1 VRSRPAAILLGVLAA
16 GSLAACTS
24 TEAGSPAVEGSGSS
38 TTGPPPGTITTQQP
52 GQPTVAIPPRPK
64 TLPLDGVE
72 PCSLFPDSA
81 QQQLNVTRARSRTSD
96 DVYKAPECALDATV
110 DGSEVSYSA
119 LAIKTEGINAWLDGQ
134 RTVEAKLVSVAGYPA
149 VDYYPKGAATGGGG
163 CYTSVDVADG
173 QQLMI
178 QVLAL
183 EFGKFSQ
190 DQECQM
196 TEKAAALAVATLQSA
211 R

>member
-1 VRSRPAAILLGVLAA
+1 VAVLLGVLAA

-24 TEAGSPAVEGSGSS
+24 TETGIPASEGDSGST

-52 GQPTVAIPPRPK
+52 GEPTVAIPPRPK
-64 TLPLDGVE
+64 PLPLDGIE

-81 QQQLNVTRARSRTSD
+81 QQQLNVTRSPRSHTSD
-96 DVYKAPECALDATV
+96 DVYKAPECEMDASP
-110 DGSEVSYSA
+110 DGSDVSYSA
-119 LAIKTEGINAWLDGQ
+119 LAITTEGIGAWLDGK
-134 RTVEAKLVSVAGYPA
+134 RTVVAKLVSVGGYPA
-149 VDYYPKGAATGGGG
+149 VDYYPQGVETTTDGNG
-163 CYTSVDVADG
+163 CYTSIDVADG

-178 QVLAL
+178 EVLPL

-190 DQECQM
+190 VQQCQM
-196 TEKAAALAVATLQSA
+196 TEKAAALAVSTLQSA